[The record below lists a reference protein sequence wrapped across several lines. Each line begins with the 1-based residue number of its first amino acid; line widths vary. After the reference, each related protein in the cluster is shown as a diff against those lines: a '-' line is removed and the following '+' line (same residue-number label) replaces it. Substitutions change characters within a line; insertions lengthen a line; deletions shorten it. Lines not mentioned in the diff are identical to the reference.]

1 MSKGTG
7 PSRPRTHRRGS
18 HAVAPEITP
27 DVLSSWPHRRE
38 DHSAGGV
45 TFRRG
50 VDVPSYEV
58 ALIATR
64 GGTRWQLPKGACE
77 ADESSE
83 QTAMR
88 EVEEEVGLLTT
99 VEEFLTA
106 IEYWYWDTFR
116 RTVPELVHKRV
127 DFFLLRTV
135 GGVLSDKSFE
145 IDSAGWFAPDQALG
159 LLTFAGEREV
169 MELAIERLMGDGV
182 TGDSPVTPSP
192 VTQTDPHAV
201 R

>member
-1 MSKGTG
+1 MSKATS
-7 PSRPRTHRRGS
+7 PSRPRTHRRGA
-18 HAVAPEITP
+18 HATAPPITP

-45 TFRRG
+45 AFRRV
-50 VDVPSYEV
+50 VDTLSYEV

-77 ADESSE
+77 ANESAE

-88 EVEEEVGLLTT
+88 EVEEEVGLLTA
-99 VEEFLTA
+99 VEQFLMA
-106 IEYWYWDTFR
+106 IEYWYWDTYR

-127 DFFLLRTV
+127 DFYLLRTV
-135 GGVLSDKSFE
+135 GGMLSDKSFE
-145 IDSAGWFAPDQALG
+145 IDSAGWFAPDQALE
-159 LLTFAGEREV
+159 LLSFEGEREV
-169 MELAIERLMGDGV
+169 MELAIERLAGD
-182 TGDSPVTPSP
+182 
-192 VTQTDPHAV
+192 